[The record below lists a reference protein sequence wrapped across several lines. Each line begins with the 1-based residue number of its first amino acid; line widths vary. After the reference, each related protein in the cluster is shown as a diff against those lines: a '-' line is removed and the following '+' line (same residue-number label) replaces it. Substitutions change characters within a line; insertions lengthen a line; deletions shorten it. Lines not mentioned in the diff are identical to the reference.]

1 MSIKTVTKTTI
12 EEAAQVE
19 EDKELS
25 QEELMAIYE
34 ATKQL
39 WN

>member
-19 EDKELS
+19 KDKELS

-34 ATKQL
+34 VTKQL